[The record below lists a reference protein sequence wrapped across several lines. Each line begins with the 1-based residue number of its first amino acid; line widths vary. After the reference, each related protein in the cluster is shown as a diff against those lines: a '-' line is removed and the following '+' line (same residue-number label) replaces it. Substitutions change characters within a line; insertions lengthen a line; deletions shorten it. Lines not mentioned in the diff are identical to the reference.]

1 MKRKS
6 GILLMALLIFSI
18 VPSFG
23 DDTNWK
29 KMDEIV
35 KEKVENGED
44 SIDVIV
50 QFTILNEVA
59 EKIINKTGK
68 QIKYKYPSINSV
80 AMTLDSKDIISMIE
94 NPQVVKIWHDDMVAI
109 TSDILTSNAGEVTIQ
124 GFIAND
130 TIKATSVRNLGFTG
144 KGVTVAV
151 LDTGLRKTHLEF
163 QGKVVAEYDFVND
176 DSDATDDHGHGT
188 AVSSLICG
196 NYMTA
201 SKWASFWPNDQMGAT
216 SSNYLGVAPDAKLIP
231 LKVLN
236 EAGMGLSS
244 QVMAGMQWCIDNKNK
259 YGIKVVNM
267 SLGGN
272 GQNDGSSP
280 QSQLANTMVDA
291 GIVVCIAAGNDGPE
305 YKTVD
310 IPGDASKA
318 ITVGGIKDRTF
329 TNPGDNWI
337 FTLVYPYQMYC
348 VTPGSSCSSRGPTLD
363 GRAKP
368 DVVASAED
376 MFTASYI
383 SDNMYQPGVDG
394 TSFASPIVAGA
405 CAVIVQRH
413 PNWTP
418 YQVKEALMRTA
429 TPISNAGIY
438 DQGAGLINVQK
449 AISYRQASDRSSVI
463 PKILEILKKNK
474 EKNK

>member
-1 MKRKS
+1 
-6 GILLMALLIFSI
+6 
-18 VPSFG
+18 
-23 DDTNWK
+23 
-29 KMDEIV
+29 
-35 KEKVENGED
+35 
-44 SIDVIV
+44 
-50 QFTILNEVA
+50 
-59 EKIINKTGK
+59 
-68 QIKYKYPSINSV
+68 
-80 AMTLDSKDIISMIE
+80 MIE
-94 NPQVVKIWHDDMVAI
+94 NPQVVMIWHEDMVAI

-305 YKTVD
+305 YKT
-310 IPGDASKA
+310 
-318 ITVGGIKDRTF
+318 
-329 TNPGDNWI
+329 
-337 FTLVYPYQMYC
+337 
-348 VTPGSSCSSRGPTLD
+348 
-363 GRAKP
+363 
-368 DVVASAED
+368 
-376 MFTASYI
+376 
-383 SDNMYQPGVDG
+383 
-394 TSFASPIVAGA
+394 
-405 CAVIVQRH
+405 
-413 PNWTP
+413 
-418 YQVKEALMRTA
+418 
-429 TPISNAGIY
+429 
-438 DQGAGLINVQK
+438 
-449 AISYRQASDRSSVI
+449 
-463 PKILEILKKNK
+463 
-474 EKNK
+474 

>member
-6 GILLMALLIFSI
+6 GILLMAVLIFSI

-201 SKWASFWPNDQMGAT
+201 SKWASFGLMIKWGNP
-216 SSNYLGVAPDAKLIP
+216 SNYLGVAPDAKLIP

-337 FTLVYPYQMYC
+337 FTLAYPCQMYC
-348 VTPGSSCSSRGPTLD
+348 VTPGSSCSSRANI
-363 GRAKP
+363 RWESKA
-368 DVVASAED
+368 DVVASAEICLQPHTYQIICISQELMEQVSHLD
-376 MFTASYI
+376 SGRSMCSNSAKASQL
-383 SDNMYQPGVDG
+383 D
-394 TSFASPIVAGA
+394 TL
-405 CAVIVQRH
+405 
-413 PNWTP
+413 
-418 YQVKEALMRTA
+418 QVKEALMRTV